1 LKKSAIAVIIP
12 SYEPSE
18 KLPTLVAA
26 LRRQI
31 SNPIVIVNDGSKPE
45 KYQCY
50 FDQLESTPD
59 VVILR
64 HKRNRGKGRALKTAF
79 AYCLLK
85 EFSGAVTA
93 DEDGQHLPED
103 ICRCVAALE
112 ENPDSLILGVRS
124 FQEKG
129 VPVRSKLGNLLT
141 CRVFKILTGQTLS
154 DTQTGLRGLPA
165 FFIEKIQK
173 VSGERFEYETKMLLI
188 ASSLNIPFK
197 EVEISTIYEKD
208 NTTHFRPFKDS
219 WLIYITLFGES
230 LLQLFY
236 FFSSGIMSFL
246 IDISVFTLFYKLIF
260 RKMDLE
266 YFNMSLRL
274 LLSIVLAR
282 CVSATVNYTLNR
294 NFVFK
299 NKGLVDAKS
308 LLKFFGLAS
317 FMVLLS
323 YILTETMLALFNS
336 EKAVLTKICVDSS
349 LVCVT
354 FLIQKFFVFKPS
366 GKSGKV

>member
-1 LKKSAIAVIIP
+1 MERSNIAVIIP

-18 KLPTLVAA
+18 KLPALVAA

-45 KYQCY
+45 KYQHF
-50 FDQLESTPD
+50 FDQIETFPE
-59 VVILR
+59 VVVLR

-85 EFSGAVTA
+85 KFSGAITA

-103 ICRCVAALE
+103 ICHCVSSLE
-112 ENPDSLILGVRS
+112 ENPESLILGVRS
-124 FQEKG
+124 FRKKG
-129 VPVRSKLGNLLT
+129 VPVKNKLGNLLT
-141 CRVFKILTGQTLS
+141 CRVFKILTGQDLS
-154 DTQTGLRGLPA
+154 DTQTGLRGIPA
-165 FFIEKIQK
+165 FFMEKMQK

-188 ASSLNIPFK
+188 ASNLNIPFK

-208 NTTHFRPFKDS
+208 NTTHFRPVKDS
-219 WLIYITLFGES
+219 WLIYISLFGES
-230 LLQLFY
+230 LLQMFY

-246 IDISVFTLFYKLIF
+246 IDISFFTLFYKLIF

-299 NKGLVDAKS
+299 NKGLIDAKS

-317 FMVLLS
+317 IMVLLS
-323 YILTETMLALFNS
+323 YILTETMLAFFDS